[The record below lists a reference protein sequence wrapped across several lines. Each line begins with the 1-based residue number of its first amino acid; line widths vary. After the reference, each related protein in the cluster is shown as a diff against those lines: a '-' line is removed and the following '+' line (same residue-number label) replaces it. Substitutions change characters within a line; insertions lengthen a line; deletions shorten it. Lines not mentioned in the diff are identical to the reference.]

1 MYDAFDQIRIHPF
14 KMTNGREIEVKIDGN
29 FFL

>member
-1 MYDAFDQIRIHPF
+1 MYDAFDQIHPF